1 MLTLNSVKKKNK
13 KKNKKTIF
21 SLSKCPQKKGL
32 VRKIRVD
39 SPRKPNSAKRCV
51 AKIELSNKRVILAR
65 VKGSGHNL
73 QPFSHVLVSGGRA
86 NDVPGVKCSL
96 IKGVL
101 DFSWSEK
108 FNRTQSRSK
117 YGIPKNEF

>member
-1 MLTLNSVKKKNK
+1 MLTIRSAKKKTK
-13 KKNKKTIF
+13 KKTKQTIF

-32 VRKIRVD
+32 VRKIRID
-39 SPRKPNSAKRCV
+39 SPRKPNSAKRCT
-51 AKIELSNKRVILAR
+51 AKVELSNKRVIIAR

-73 QPFSHVLVSGGRA
+73 QPFSHVLVGGGRA

-96 IKGVL
+96 IKGAL

-108 FNRTQSRSK
+108 FNRKRSRSK